1 MTSDFAAFLQVAHI
15 NTQTGSDN
23 FVCQWQG
30 CKVQGRSSCS
40 RRWLERHVLSHGGNK
55 PFRCIVDGCGSRFS
69 SQVMPPRFHTEVDY
83 KLILFCIHL
92 ATKESSK
99 LFLPTVRT
107 RIGEIFKE
115 QFGRFV
121 LTSSFPIETETCLCI
136 RANNR

>member
-1 MTSDFAAFLQVAHI
+1 MPVAGLQGAGEEFLFEEVVGTAR
-15 NTQTGSDN
+15 
-23 FVCQWQG
+23 V
-30 CKVQGRSSCS
+30 VS
-40 RRWLERHVLSHGGNK
+40 RREQALPVHSRRLRQQIQLSGNA
-55 PFRCIVDGCGSRFS
+55 S
-69 SQVMPPRFHTEVDY
+69 SIPCRSY
-83 KLILFCIHL
+83 KSILFCIHL

-115 QFGRFV
+115 KFGRFV